1 MSVTEYRAPSG
12 KRSVSTSSSPH
23 SYTIVC
29 PSQDR
34 SVDDSPSP
42 AAANTYA
49 ARHRADALWHSSDRS
64 DAFVTVIGEPERFAS
79 TVAPASAACADGG
92 TGTHMSSQ
100 TSTCSVSPSTS
111 AASNSRRDPNG
122 TTASPISISL
132 YGPTSAPR
140 AK

>member
-34 SVDDSPSP
+34 SVDVSPAP

-64 DAFVTVIGEPERFAS
+64 DAFVTVIGEPERFADHRDEGVR
-79 TVAPASAACADGG
+79 TVAAVPERVRTVPGCVRVRGCRRGRVLDRPVVGWADDGVRVRRAARPD
-92 TGTHMSSQ
+92 
-100 TSTCSVSPSTS
+100 
-111 AASNSRRDPNG
+111 
-122 TTASPISISL
+122 
-132 YGPTSAPR
+132 R
-140 AK
+140 ALP